1 MLVATLAE
9 EKLAF
14 YAAIGEGITEWSHI
28 EDRLYMILLRCMNAP
43 DHRTVGAAFYAMDA
57 FRTKLSITDAVAPT
71 TLGNRRRY
79 KFTSQRGIGCEER

>member
-1 MLVATLAE
+1 MVPYRGSA
-9 EKLAF
+9 
-14 YAAIGEGITEWSHI
+14 
-28 EDRLYMILLRCMNAP
+28 LYDPPAMYERAGSP
-43 DHRTVGAAFYAMDA
+43 TVGAAFYAMDA